1 MNIIPASVAF
11 GATTLTATDTPGIG
25 NLSVNG
31 VSVVDVVSLPGAAQ
45 VQVFARGNDADTI
58 SFTVPR
64 KFATVALAIEFAL
77 LHFRALPR
85 TGNLTFT
92 IGTTSYRMT
101 GAALASVQRGGD
113 MAGRLSLAT
122 YTFTGP
128 PFALVTT

>member
-1 MNIIPASVAF
+1 MNIIPASVSF
-11 GATTLTATDTPGIG
+11 GASTLTATDAPGIG

-31 VSVVDVVSLPGAAQ
+31 VSVVDVVSLAGAAQ

-64 KFATVALAIEFAL
+64 KFSTVALAIEFAL

-92 IGTTSYRMT
+92 IGPASYRMT
-101 GAALASVQRGGD
+101 GAALSSVQRGGD
-113 MAGRLSLAT
+113 MAGRLSLVT

>member
-11 GATTLTATDTPGIG
+11 GATTLTATDAPGIG
-25 NLSVNG
+25 NLSING
-31 VSVVDVVSLPGAAQ
+31 VAVVDVFTLAGATQ
-45 VQVFARGNDADTI
+45 VQTRNRGNDADTI
-58 SFTVPR
+58 SFAIPR
-64 KFATVALAIEFAL
+64 RFSTVALAIEFAL

-101 GAALASVQRGGD
+101 GAALVSVQRGGD
-113 MAGRLSLAT
+113 MAGRLSLVT